1 MINEKSKFS
10 GNILT
15 EIANEIDQILVKIG
29 INIINKEKRKDTQY
43 SSMD

>member
-1 MINEKSKFS
+1 MINEKRNFS

-43 SSMD
+43 STMD